1 MNHIEHAAL
10 TTAIEA
16 AEILARAIR
25 ATPEWKSFENA
36 RTSFEHDAELQE
48 LVSRYRRLAGLWQ
61 TAQQRGQGLMG
72 SAAVELAQVRSQ
84 IEAHPVYQQE
94 RETAGAVLALLQK
107 LNQRISEELG
117 LDFAANAA
125 PRGGG
130 CCG

>member
-1 MNHIEHAAL
+1 MNHIEHVAL
-10 TTAIEA
+10 STAIEA

-36 RTSFEHDAELQE
+36 RTSFDHDAELQE
-48 LVSRYRRLAGLWQ
+48 LVSRNRRLAGLWQ
-61 TAQQRGQGLMG
+61 AAQQRGQGLMG

-94 RETAGAVLALLQK
+94 RETARAVLASLQK